1 MCAIFC
7 SKSLDSKF
15 LTPPSLVLL
24 TLVVALNTLSTLSSA
39 SILDGGWRKQQ
50 GPSRNVW
57 REEISTWRGDKLPGA
72 NQQRQEQE
80 YIRLGSARLNV
91 EGLNNGDL
99 ENSVYGELGAPVTP
113 GAASLRRRSL
123 QGEGGEENSFEFF
136 PDDSWE
142 IVDLPSSKP
151 PQPPPEVPS
160 ADAPDPPPADS
171 AEPPVGSPDDSFP
184 FPPYPAPPPGDSGD
198 SPSPA
203 PASLPSPPAA
213 PAPAVTGG
221 VGEVASVWCPRLPRL
236 PADFIENPLEEFKA
250 LDEGMAKLYARRPD
264 GQSITIWVSG
274 KDSPVTISSMPPT
287 SELLGLETT
296 MPQIEGVGEPSNP
309 HLDPFFTSSLPPFPV
324 VPLNS
329 VPPVV
334 AAPPPPPPHSFPPPP
349 PPENFTPA
357 SEFPPP
363 PPPPNVL
370 LASPPPNPPPFPPQS
385 PPPPDPPSPGGVNV
399 SQPSGPGSSF
409 PLCNPSPIRCVFRF
423 EGYEDR
429 VPTLDITSAL
439 AEEVISP
446 ALVVLRGNRT
456 CRVVAAN
463 SGEGRSICVHV
474 LDEVYHA
481 TRSQFYANAEVVRVR
496 QFNPLSLKRAFS
508 NSRQEPEEVDE
519 MADAQGAFVTRAFE
533 KLLRESTGRKF
544 QKLHQALKAYL
555 DRPKGEHLVL
565 VTSASRVDPRY
576 GLPQTDEPGA
586 AETVPQPQQPAQLA
600 GTIPLEPAGS
610 GDGSGRA
617 HPNTANAANVT
628 AAAAMAEAGHSL
640 EGVEA
645 ELILC
650 PLRLAI
656 ESKQSRLM
664 ETALDCLHKLIS
676 YGHLEGDCGLEG
688 GKNNKVHTEIF
699 QLVCSCADNTA
710 LDSVVL
716 QVIKVI
722 LTAIASSTF
731 QVHGDCLI
739 LALRTCYNIVLTS
752 KSQVNLSTAR
762 GTLTQMLNIVFKR
775 MEASELA
782 SAPQRPHAYPTPT
795 KPSGEGPSEDQP
807 AAAVDAAS
815 GGDGGGA
822 SAAAAAAAVE
832 GMEGKEGGGEGEEEG
847 EVGML
852 LLLVVVV
859 RVVKGREVLGQQR
872 GVERRELGRLLLRQT
887 EGGGGSA
894 GEGGGEEG
902 AGATPA
908 APKGIDLSLLAL
920 AQRDALLVFC
930 TPHQSRVT
938 NQLTNNHPPS
948 HILPTTTRGID
959 LSLLALAQRDALLVF
974 RTLCKMAMKDGT
986 EDLVLRTKALSLQL
1000 LQVGGLP
1007 AARVGLAQMAMKD
1020 GTEDLVLRTKALS
1033 LQLLQGLLESVSRE
1047 FTLNF
1052 AFLDSIKMYLCYALV
1067 RAAVSPSDRIHGLAC
1082 SIFATLIQRFRESL
1096 KAEIGLFFPLVV
1108 LRSLDSPDI
1117 SPTQRLGLLRV
1128 LERLTA
1134 EPQLLAD
1141 VFVNYDCDL
1150 DASNLFERMVTSL
1163 ERLAQMPVV
1172 GIAGGGAGAGGA
1184 GAGGEGGAALVAAVK
1199 LAALQCLVN
1208 VVHALDT
1215 WYGKDKP
1222 PVPVGV
1228 VGEEKE
1234 EEGDEW
1240 KADGLGAVEEEE
1252 EEDEDEEEREGRV
1265 AKWAAAESQADQFGR
1280 AKAQKAA
1287 FETAVEKFNM
1297 KPEKGLAF
1305 LRTRGLLAAD
1315 AAATAEFLRSTPGLD
1330 KTAIGDYLGHHDDYH
1345 LAVMHAY
1352 VDGIPFHSTSF
1363 DHAIRLFLKGF
1374 RLPGEAQKIDRI
1386 MEKFAEKYCKDN
1398 PGVFKT
1404 ADSAYVL
1411 AYAVIMLNTDAH
1423 NPVVTAKMTKADFVR
1438 INSSLEGEESAP
1450 KELLEAIYDSIVSE
1464 EIKLRDDGGPGGAG
1478 GGGAGG
1484 AGRKEKGQLVTV
1496 LNLASGHKRSTV
1508 DVRKESD
1515 DIIKRTQAIVRRGR
1529 VQRGVFHSAA
1539 HADLARPML
1548 EAVGWPL
1555 VATFAVTMEEG
1566 PSGESAAAVAA
1577 LAAGGAGGGGAK
1589 SLVVVCMD
1597 GLRCAIHLAF
1607 LLGMETLRYALLTS
1621 LVRFTFL
1628 HAPRELRVKNLEAIR
1643 TLLAIAEQ
1651 EPEALQDT
1659 WNAVLEC
1666 VSRLEHVATSP
1677 AMLAVLG
1684 APPAPVAVREAL
1696 LGGVEELAGKPLE
1709 QVRGAGLSIISSC
1722 LPSET
1727 LWCELSPPL
1736 RRRGGVL
1743 YRSLRCLHRGA
1754 PPVPAPHHSFTPS
1767 HPTPSHPSL
1776 TQVFV
1781 VSSRLPSDAVVE
1793 FFIALCGVSAEELR
1807 QSPPRVF
1814 SLQKIVEISY
1824 YNMTRIRMV
1833 RECGVG
1839 GSPHG
1844 TPPPRVFSLQKIVEI
1859 SCYNMTRIR
1868 MVWARIWSVLAVHFI
1883 TAGQN
1888 PDEHVAMYA
1897 VDSIRQLALKY
1908 LERAELARFTF
1919 QNDILKPFVVLMR
1932 TSRSEKT
1939 RELIVQCVVQ
1949 MIKVKVGGIKS
1960 GWRSVFMVLTTAAT
1974 DSHEPIVE
1982 SAFETV
1988 EQVVLEHFEQVIGDC
2003 FMDCVNCLM
2012 AFANNVLVPRISLK
2026 AIALLRICE
2035 DRLAEGRVPGGA
2047 LRPVN
2052 EGEKMSDNEVA
2063 EYYWFPMLAGLSELT
2078 SDPRPEVR
2086 SCGVEVLFDLLRE
2099 RGHKFSTRFWE
2110 SVFER
2115 VLFPIFD
2122 YVRHAG
2128 TDGERPPPTDLWL
2141 RDTSIHCLHLLC
2153 DLFCDF
2159 YQDVAFILPSL
2170 LGLLLDCATRP
2181 DQSLAA
2187 IAVGA
2192 QLRLIDRGAPL
2203 FSSRDWAVLLDSL
2216 RVATLTTRP
2225 TELLAIT
2232 EASLAASAAA
2242 AANAA
2247 AAAGDTAAATAATA
2261 AATAELSLDNAVL
2274 ESGAADLAD
2283 HASGSAI
2290 RTKIPTGDVATSL
2303 MGPNLSERIVAAP
2316 GGVTVAEQVTEV
2328 DVTVTN
2334 GGAEGEE
2341 GYGVVDRSGA
2351 DEEAAGVGE
2360 GKGEEDGK
2368 VEGSGEGLANGEGT
2382 AIKPSA
2388 SGEGDN
2394 FGKRLMD
2401 TLLLRNLSMALG
2413 GAPTPAAGGSGSIW
2427 SRASNASDAAL
2438 ASAVESEEQGDGAKE
2453 EEEEEEE
2460 DEEASA
2466 FPVADPVR
2474 VKCYTQLLL
2483 LGALNQLQEKHW
2495 QRLRA
2500 AHRRQLL
2507 DCIATS
2513 IDFAARFNSDTHLR
2527 MRIQMLPPERPP
2539 PSLLR
2544 QEVTATQLYLIV
2556 LLRCLND
2563 PAAALLPP
2571 ALSSQMLLQSG
2582 AAHGDGAGEGEEHVH
2597 GKTTPEAAA
2606 TEGGRAAAG
2615 AGVGANGGAAAKGV
2629 AAGGGGEGEGGEEEE
2644 EERRRLGEEAEEQ
2657 LLRVC
2662 GRVLEMSSRLQP
2674 NTGQAVEAEVHRLL
2688 ALRAPV
2694 VARVLSALSQMDVA
2708 RFERFV
2714 PHLYPHCTRLI
2725 CSDQVEV
2732 RKALGDLFKAR
2743 LTPLIPGSDAPSPPM
2758 TASA

>member
-1 MCAIFC
+1 MIRCYTNARALFSATRVAFVTSRSHAIP
-7 SKSLDSKF
+7 SSGRSLRSDQQ
-15 LTPPSLVLL
+15 PSLQPK
-24 TLVVALNTLSTLSSA
+24 TKVATTECDMRLSSA

-50 GPSRNVW
+50 SAVRDVW
-57 REEISTWRGDKLPGA
+57 REEISTWRGEKSLRA
-72 NQQRQEQE
+72 NQELEVRQEH
-80 YIRLGSARLNV
+80 IRLGSARLKV
-91 EGLNNGDL
+91 ESLAH
-99 ENSVYGELGAPVTP
+99 GEIESPITP
-113 GAASLRRRSL
+113 GAASSRRRSL
-123 QGEGGEENSFEFF
+123 GGEENSFEFF

-142 IVDLPSSKP
+142 IVDLPSSEP
-151 PQPPPEVPS
+151 PQPLPEDPS
-160 ADAPDPPPADS
+160 ADPPDPPPADS
-171 AEPPVGSPDDSFP
+171 APPPPGSPPDDSFP
-184 FPPYPAPPPGDSGD
+184 FPPYPAPSPGDGDD
-198 SPSPA
+198 SPSPAPA

-236 PADFIENPLEEFKA
+236 PADYVENPLEEFKA

-296 MPQIEGVGEPSNP
+296 MPQVEGAGEPSNP
-309 HLDPFFTSSLPPFPV
+309 HLDPFFTSSLPPYPV

-334 AAPPPPPPHSFPPPP
+334 AASPPPPPHSFPPPP
-349 PPENFTPA
+349 PPETFTPA
-357 SEFPPP
+357 SKFPPP

-370 LASPPPNPPPFPPQS
+370 LASPPPNPPLFSPQA
-385 PPPPDPPSPGGVNV
+385 PPPPNPPTPGAGNV

-423 EGYEDR
+423 VGYEDR
-429 VPTLDITSAL
+429 VPTLDISGAL

-463 SGEGRSICVHV
+463 SGNGRSICVHV
-474 LDEVYHA
+474 PDEVYHA
-481 TRSQFYANAEVVRVR
+481 TRSQFYANGEVVRVR
-496 QFNPLSLKRAFS
+496 QFNPLSLKQAFS
-508 NSRQEPEEVDE
+508 NSFVRLDINSAQVQDEGGVINIFSSVVKDSEGDTMPYKESCIIFRLKASRQEPEEVDE

-586 AETVPQPQQPAQLA
+586 AEIVPQPQQPPQLA

-610 GDGSGRA
+610 GEGSGRA
-617 HPNTANAANVT
+617 RPNTANAANVT

-795 KPSGEGPSEDQP
+795 KPSGEGPFEDQP
-807 AAAVDAAS
+807 AAAAA
-815 GGDGGGA
+815 
-822 SAAAAAAAVE
+822 
-832 GMEGKEGGGEGEEEG
+832 GECWVGR
-847 EVGML
+847 GML
-852 LLLVVVV
+852 GWQVNAGL
-859 RVVKGREVLGQQR
+859 
-872 GVERRELGRLLLRQT
+872 
-887 EGGGGSA
+887 A

-908 APKGIDLSLLAL
+908 APKPIL
-920 AQRDALLVFC
+920 
-930 TPHQSRVT
+930 PY
-938 NQLTNNHPPS
+938 HPP
-948 HILPTTTRGID
+948 HPPHHRGID

-974 RTLCKMAMKDGT
+974 RTLCK
-986 EDLVLRTKALSLQL
+986 
-1000 LQVGGLP
+1000 
-1007 AARVGLAQMAMKD
+1007 MAMKD

-1082 SIFATLIQRFRESL
+1082 AIFATLIQRFRESL

-1134 EPQLLAD
+1134 DAQLLAD

-1163 ERLAQMPVV
+1163 ERLAQMPVQGV
-1172 GIAGGGAGAGGA
+1172 VGGGPGAGGA
-1184 GAGGEGGAALVAAVK
+1184 GTGGEGGAALVAAVK

-1222 PVPVGV
+1222 PAPAVPAAG
-1228 VGEEKE
+1228 EKE
-1234 EEGDEW
+1234 EEGDDW
-1240 KADGLGAVEEEE
+1240 KAEGLGAVEEEDE
-1252 EEDEDEEEREGRV
+1252 EEEEREGRV
-1265 AKWAAAESQADQFGR
+1265 AKWAAEESQADQFGR

-1287 FETAVEKFNM
+1287 LETAVEKVGGALHIVWFNM

-1345 LAVMHAY
+1345 LEVMHAY
-1352 VDGIPFHSTSF
+1352 VDGIPFHNTSF

-1411 AYAVIMLNTDAH
+1411 AYAIIMLNTDAH

-1478 GGGAGG
+1478 VGGGAGG
-1484 AGRKEKGQLVTV
+1484 AGGKEKGQLVTV
-1496 LNLASGHKRSTV
+1496 LNLASGHKRSAG
-1508 DVRKESD
+1508 DMRKESD

-1566 PSGESAAAVAA
+1566 PSGDSAAA
-1577 LAAGGAGGGGAK
+1577 LAGSAGGAGGAGGVGPK

-1677 AMLAVLG
+1677 AMLAMLG
-1684 APPAPVAVREAL
+1684 AQPAPVAVREAL
-1696 LGGVEELAGKPLE
+1696 LAGVEELSGKPLE
-1709 QVRGAGLSIISSC
+1709 
-1722 LPSET
+1722 
-1727 LWCELSPPL
+1727 
-1736 RRRGGVL
+1736 
-1743 YRSLRCLHRGA
+1743 
-1754 PPVPAPHHSFTPS
+1754 
-1767 HPTPSHPSL
+1767 
-1776 TQVFV
+1776 QVFV

-1833 RECGVG
+1833 
-1839 GSPHG
+1839 
-1844 TPPPRVFSLQKIVEI
+1844 
-1859 SCYNMTRIR
+1859 
-1868 MVWARIWSVLAVHFI
+1868 WARIWSVLAIHFI

-1949 MIKVKVGGIKS
+1949 MIKVKVAGIKS

-2159 YQDVAFILPSL
+2159 YKDVAFILPSL

-2216 RVATLTTRP
+2216 RCVALDACGWFAG
-2225 TELLAIT
+2225 LDMAVGAQ
-2232 EASLAASAAA
+2232 EALWGCDCGQSLAAIAVGAQLRLIDWGARLFSSR
-2242 AANAA
+2242 
-2247 AAAGDTAAATAATA
+2247 DW
-2261 AATAELSLDNAVL
+2261 AVL
-2274 ESGAADLAD
+2274 LDSL
-2283 HASGSAI
+2283 SPVP
-2290 RTKIPTGDVATSL
+2290 PTPLPSPV
-2303 MGPNLSERIVAAP
+2303 
-2316 GGVTVAEQVTEV
+2316 
-2328 DVTVTN
+2328 
-2334 GGAEGEE
+2334 
-2341 GYGVVDRSGA
+2341 
-2351 DEEAAGVGE
+2351 
-2360 GKGEEDGK
+2360 
-2368 VEGSGEGLANGEGT
+2368 
-2382 AIKPSA
+2382 SA

-2438 ASAVESEEQGDGAKE
+2438 ASAVESEEQGEGPKE

-2460 DEEASA
+2460 EEEASA

-2527 MRIQMLPPERPP
+2527 MRIQMLPPERCAPP
-2539 PSLLR
+2539 HASL
-2544 QEVTATQLYLIV
+2544 QDFPLICS
-2556 LLRCLND
+2556 LCC
-2563 PAAALLPP
+2563 AACTFALLCCFV
-2571 ALSSQMLLQSG
+2571 
-2582 AAHGDGAGEGEEHVH
+2582 D
-2597 GKTTPEAAA
+2597 
-2606 TEGGRAAAG
+2606 
-2615 AGVGANGGAAAKGV
+2615 
-2629 AAGGGGEGEGGEEEE
+2629 
-2644 EERRRLGEEAEEQ
+2644 
-2657 LLRVC
+2657 
-2662 GRVLEMSSRLQP
+2662 
-2674 NTGQAVEAEVHRLL
+2674 AVEAEVHRLL

>member
-1 MCAIFC
+1 
-7 SKSLDSKF
+7 
-15 LTPPSLVLL
+15 
-24 TLVVALNTLSTLSSA
+24 
-39 SILDGGWRKQQ
+39 
-50 GPSRNVW
+50 
-57 REEISTWRGDKLPGA
+57 
-72 NQQRQEQE
+72 
-80 YIRLGSARLNV
+80 
-91 EGLNNGDL
+91 
-99 ENSVYGELGAPVTP
+99 
-113 GAASLRRRSL
+113 
-123 QGEGGEENSFEFF
+123 
-136 PDDSWE
+136 
-142 IVDLPSSKP
+142 
-151 PQPPPEVPS
+151 
-160 ADAPDPPPADS
+160 
-171 AEPPVGSPDDSFP
+171 
-184 FPPYPAPPPGDSGD
+184 
-198 SPSPA
+198 
-203 PASLPSPPAA
+203 
-213 PAPAVTGG
+213 
-221 VGEVASVWCPRLPRL
+221 
-236 PADFIENPLEEFKA
+236 
-250 LDEGMAKLYARRPD
+250 
-264 GQSITIWVSG
+264 
-274 KDSPVTISSMPPT
+274 
-287 SELLGLETT
+287 
-296 MPQIEGVGEPSNP
+296 
-309 HLDPFFTSSLPPFPV
+309 
-324 VPLNS
+324 
-329 VPPVV
+329 
-334 AAPPPPPPHSFPPPP
+334 
-349 PPENFTPA
+349 
-357 SEFPPP
+357 
-363 PPPPNVL
+363 
-370 LASPPPNPPPFPPQS
+370 
-385 PPPPDPPSPGGVNV
+385 
-399 SQPSGPGSSF
+399 
-409 PLCNPSPIRCVFRF
+409 
-423 EGYEDR
+423 
-429 VPTLDITSAL
+429 
-439 AEEVISP
+439 
-446 ALVVLRGNRT
+446 
-456 CRVVAAN
+456 
-463 SGEGRSICVHV
+463 
-474 LDEVYHA
+474 
-481 TRSQFYANAEVVRVR
+481 
-496 QFNPLSLKRAFS
+496 
-508 NSRQEPEEVDE
+508 
-519 MADAQGAFVTRAFE
+519 
-533 KLLRESTGRKF
+533 
-544 QKLHQALKAYL
+544 
-555 DRPKGEHLVL
+555 
-565 VTSASRVDPRY
+565 VDPRY

-586 AETVPQPQQPAQLA
+586 AEIVPQPQQLA

-610 GDGSGRA
+610 GEGSGRA

-731 QVHGDCLI
+731 QVHGECLI

-795 KPSGEGPSEDQP
+795 KPSEEGPSADQP
-807 AAAVDAAS
+807 AAAAAAFGDPTS
-815 GGDGGGA
+815 SRAFFSPLPLPAPPSLPHVQSAPQRPHAYPTPTKPSEEGTSTDQPAAAGDGGGG
-822 SAAAAAAAVE
+822 AAAAVE
-832 GMEGKEGGGEGEEEG
+832 GTEGKEGGGDGEEEG
-847 EVGML
+847 EVEGNGERDERAGVQEEL
-852 LLLVVVV
+852 
-859 RVVKGREVLGQQR
+859 KVLEGPQPSIEALDAVLSKALRPQ
-872 GVERRELGRLLLRQT
+872 GVGAGGDAA
-887 EGGGGSA
+887 GGGG
-894 GEGGGEEG
+894 GEGGEGEGGAGTAEGSGEEG

-908 APKGIDLSLLAL
+908 APKGM
-920 AQRDALLVFC
+920 
-930 TPHQSRVT
+930 
-938 NQLTNNHPPS
+938 
-948 HILPTTTRGID
+948 D

-1000 LQVGGLP
+1000 LQGLLDS
-1007 AARVGLAQMAMKD
+1007 GLLDSVSREFTLNFAFLDSIKMYLCYA
-1020 GTEDLVLRTKALS
+1020 LVLMNPCAFPPPLPPPS
-1033 LQLLQGLLESVSRE
+1033 LQGLLDSVSRE

-1067 RAAVSPSDRIHGLAC
+1067 RAAVSPSDHHGLAC

-1222 PVPVGV
+1222 PVPVGAA
-1228 VGEEKE
+1228 GGEKE

-1240 KADGLGAVEEEE
+1240 KADGLGAVEEE

-1363 DHAIRLFLKGF
+1363 DHAIRTFLKGF

-1484 AGRKEKGQLVTV
+1484 AGGKEKGQLVTV

-1577 LAAGGAGGGGAK
+1577 LAAGGAGGGGPK

-1709 QVRGAGLSIISSC
+1709 QV
-1722 LPSET
+1722 
-1727 LWCELSPPL
+1727 
-1736 RRRGGVL
+1736 
-1743 YRSLRCLHRGA
+1743 
-1754 PPVPAPHHSFTPS
+1754 
-1767 HPTPSHPSL
+1767 
-1776 TQVFV
+1776 FV

-1824 YNMTRIRMV
+1824 
-1833 RECGVG
+1833 
-1839 GSPHG
+1839 
-1844 TPPPRVFSLQKIVEI
+1844 
-1859 SCYNMTRIR
+1859 YNMTRIR

-2159 YQDVAFILPSL
+2159 YKDVAFILPSL

-2242 AANAA
+2242 TATAA
-2247 AAAGDTAAATAATA
+2247 AAAGDTAAANAATA

-2303 MGPNLSERIVAAP
+2303 MGPNLSERVVAVP
-2316 GGVTVAEQVTEV
+2316 GGVTVTEQVTEV
-2328 DVTVTN
+2328 DVTVTE
-2334 GGAEGEE
+2334 GGEGN
-2341 GYGVVDRSGA
+2341 GVVDRSGA
-2351 DEEAAGVGE
+2351 EEEEASGGE
-2360 GKGEEDGK
+2360 GKGEEEGK
-2368 VEGSGEGLANGEGT
+2368 VEGEGLANGEGT

-2401 TLLLRNLSMALG
+2401 TLLMRNLSMALG
-2413 GAPTPAAGGSGSIW
+2413 GAPTPAAGGGGSMSIW

-2495 QRLRA
+2495 HRLRA

-2597 GKTTPEAAA
+2597 GKPTPGAAA
-2606 TEGGRAAAG
+2606 AEGGRAAAG
-2615 AGVGANGGAAAKGV
+2615 AGVGANGGAAAKGG
-2629 AAGGGGEGEGGEEEE
+2629 AAGGGEEGEGGEEEE

-2743 LTPLIPGSDAPSPPM
+2743 LTLPSHPPACLPLTPPCLFPSVSPTDQVEVRKALGDLFKARLTPLIPGSDAPSPPM

>member
-1 MCAIFC
+1 MFFRKTHSSSLAAMRTLFRL
-7 SKSLDSKF
+7 KSFDGKSHF
-15 LTPPSLVLL
+15 PPLLVLS
-24 TLVVALNTLSTLSSA
+24 TLIFTLYAFTKLSSA
-39 SILDGGWRKQQ
+39 SILDGGWRKHQ
-50 GPSRNVW
+50 SAVRDVW
-57 REEISTWRGDKLPGA
+57 REEISTWRGEKSPRA
-72 NQQRQEQE
+72 NQEREVQQEFV
-80 YIRLGSARLNV
+80 RLGSARLKV
-91 EGLNNGDL
+91 EGLHNGDL
-99 ENSVYGELGAPVTP
+99 ESSVHGEIESLITP
-113 GAASLRRRSL
+113 SAASSRRRSL
-123 QGEGGEENSFEFF
+123 GGEENSFEFF

-142 IVDLPSSKP
+142 IVDLPSSEP
-151 PQPPPEVPS
+151 PQPLPKDPN
-160 ADAPDPPPADS
+160 ADPPDPPPADS
-171 AEPPVGSPDDSFP
+171 PPPPGGSPDDSFP
-184 FPPYPAPPPGDSGD
+184 FPPYPAPSPGDTGD
-198 SPSPA
+198 SPSPAPA

-221 VGEVASVWCPRLPRL
+221 IGEVASVWCPRLPRL
-236 PADFIENPLEEFKA
+236 PADYIDNPLEEFKA
-250 LDEGMAKLYARRPD
+250 LDEGMAKLYAPRPD

-274 KDSPVTISSMPPT
+274 QDSPVTISSMPPT
-287 SELLGLETT
+287 SELLRLETT
-296 MPQIEGVGEPSNP
+296 MPQVEARGEPSNP
-309 HLDPFFTSSLPPFPV
+309 HLDPFFTSSLPPYPV
-324 VPLNS
+324 VPFNS
-329 VPPVV
+329 SPPLV

-349 PPENFTPA
+349 PPETSTPA

-370 LASPPPNPPPFPPQS
+370 LASPPPNPPPFPLLS
-385 PPPPDPPSPGGVNV
+385 PPPPDPPTPGGGNV

-423 EGYEDR
+423 VGYEDR
-429 VPTLDITSAL
+429 VPTLDISSAL

-446 ALVVLRGNRT
+446 ALVVLRGNQTR
-456 CRVVAAN
+456 RVVAAN

-474 LDEVYHA
+474 PDEVCHA
-481 TRSQFYANAEVVRVR
+481 TRSQFYANGEVVRVR
-496 QFNPLSLKRAFS
+496 QFNPMSLKQAFS
-508 NSRQEPEEVDE
+508 NSFVRLDINSAQVEDEQGVVNIFSSKVKDSENVRDRSHDGGEKLRGDMAWRGVLDRIWRRQEPEEVDE

-586 AETVPQPQQPAQLA
+586 EIVPQPNTGEQLA

-610 GDGSGRA
+610 GEGSGRA

-676 YGHLEGDCGLEG
+676 YGHLDGDCGLEG

-782 SAPQRPHAYPTPT
+782 
-795 KPSGEGPSEDQP
+795 
-807 AAAVDAAS
+807 
-815 GGDGGGA
+815 GGGA
-822 SAAAAAAAVE
+822 GDDAA
-832 GMEGKEGGGEGEEEG
+832 GGGGGGEGGEG
-847 EVGML
+847 E
-852 LLLVVVV
+852 
-859 RVVKGREVLGQQR
+859 
-872 GVERRELGRLLLRQT
+872 
-887 EGGGGSA
+887 GGAGTA
-894 GEGGGEEG
+894 GEGGGEEA

-920 AQRDALLVFC
+920 AQRDALLVF
-930 TPHQSRVT
+930 
-938 NQLTNNHPPS
+938 
-948 HILPTTTRGID
+948 
-959 LSLLALAQRDALLVF
+959 
-974 RTLCKMAMKDGT
+974 RTLCK
-986 EDLVLRTKALSLQL
+986 
-1000 LQVGGLP
+1000 
-1007 AARVGLAQMAMKD
+1007 MAMKD

-1082 SIFATLIQRFRESL
+1082 AIFATLIQRFRESL

-1134 EPQLLAD
+1134 DAQLLAD

-1172 GIAGGGAGAGGA
+1172 GVAGGGAGAGGA

-1222 PVPVGV
+1222 PAPAVPAAG
-1228 VGEEKE
+1228 EKE

-1240 KADGLGAVEEEE
+1240 KAEGLGAVEEED
-1252 EEDEDEEEREGRV
+1252 DEEEEREGRV
-1265 AKWAAAESQADQFGR
+1265 AKWAAEESQADQFGR

-1287 FETAVEKFNM
+1287 LETAVEKFNM

-1305 LRTRGLLAAD
+1305 LRARGLLAAD

-1345 LAVMHAY
+1345 LEVMHAY
-1352 VDGIPFHSTSF
+1352 VDGIPFHGTSF

-1464 EIKLRDDGGPGGAG
+1464 EIKLRDDGGPGSAGG

-1484 AGRKEKGQLVTV
+1484 KEKGQLVTV
-1496 LNLASGHKRSTV
+1496 LNLASGHKRSAG
-1508 DVRKESD
+1508 DMRKESD

-1566 PSGESAAAVAA
+1566 PSGDSAAALAA
-1577 LAAGGAGGGGAK
+1577 LAAGATGGAGGAGVAAGPK

-1709 QVRGAGLSIISSC
+1709 QV
-1722 LPSET
+1722 
-1727 LWCELSPPL
+1727 
-1736 RRRGGVL
+1736 
-1743 YRSLRCLHRGA
+1743 
-1754 PPVPAPHHSFTPS
+1754 
-1767 HPTPSHPSL
+1767 
-1776 TQVFV
+1776 FV

-1833 RECGVG
+1833 
-1839 GSPHG
+1839 
-1844 TPPPRVFSLQKIVEI
+1844 
-1859 SCYNMTRIR
+1859 
-1868 MVWARIWSVLAVHFI
+1868 WARIWSVLAIHFI

-1949 MIKVKVGGIKS
+1949 MIKVKVAGIKS

-2159 YQDVAFILPSL
+2159 YKDVAFILPSL

-2232 EASLAASAAA
+2232 EASLAASATA

-2283 HASGSAI
+2283 HASGSVI

-2303 MGPNLSERIVAAP
+2303 MGPNLSERFVAAP

-2328 DVTVTN
+2328 EVTVTN
-2334 GGAEGEE
+2334 GGAEGGGE
-2341 GYGVVDRSGA
+2341 GGEGNGVVDRSGA
-2351 DEEAAGVGE
+2351 DEEEGAGGE
-2360 GKGEEDGK
+2360 GKGEEEGK
-2368 VEGSGEGLANGEGT
+2368 VEGSGEGLANGEGS

-2413 GAPTPAAGGSGSIW
+2413 GAPTPAAAGSGSIW

-2438 ASAVESEEQGDGAKE
+2438 ASAVESEVSLDLM
-2453 EEEEEEE
+2453 
-2460 DEEASA
+2460 
-2466 FPVADPVR
+2466 F
-2474 VKCYTQLLL
+2474 
-2483 LGALNQLQEKHW
+2483 QE
-2495 QRLRA
+2495 
-2500 AHRRQLL
+2500 
-2507 DCIATS
+2507 
-2513 IDFAARFNSDTHLR
+2513 
-2527 MRIQMLPPERPP
+2527 
-2539 PSLLR
+2539 
-2544 QEVTATQLYLIV
+2544 
-2556 LLRCLND
+2556 
-2563 PAAALLPP
+2563 
-2571 ALSSQMLLQSG
+2571 
-2582 AAHGDGAGEGEEHVH
+2582 
-2597 GKTTPEAAA
+2597 
-2606 TEGGRAAAG
+2606 
-2615 AGVGANGGAAAKGV
+2615 
-2629 AAGGGGEGEGGEEEE
+2629 
-2644 EERRRLGEEAEEQ
+2644 
-2657 LLRVC
+2657 
-2662 GRVLEMSSRLQP
+2662 
-2674 NTGQAVEAEVHRLL
+2674 
-2688 ALRAPV
+2688 
-2694 VARVLSALSQMDVA
+2694 
-2708 RFERFV
+2708 
-2714 PHLYPHCTRLI
+2714 
-2725 CSDQVEV
+2725 
-2732 RKALGDLFKAR
+2732 
-2743 LTPLIPGSDAPSPPM
+2743 
-2758 TASA
+2758 

>member
-1 MCAIFC
+1 
-7 SKSLDSKF
+7 
-15 LTPPSLVLL
+15 
-24 TLVVALNTLSTLSSA
+24 
-39 SILDGGWRKQQ
+39 
-50 GPSRNVW
+50 
-57 REEISTWRGDKLPGA
+57 
-72 NQQRQEQE
+72 
-80 YIRLGSARLNV
+80 
-91 EGLNNGDL
+91 
-99 ENSVYGELGAPVTP
+99 
-113 GAASLRRRSL
+113 
-123 QGEGGEENSFEFF
+123 
-136 PDDSWE
+136 
-142 IVDLPSSKP
+142 
-151 PQPPPEVPS
+151 
-160 ADAPDPPPADS
+160 
-171 AEPPVGSPDDSFP
+171 
-184 FPPYPAPPPGDSGD
+184 
-198 SPSPA
+198 
-203 PASLPSPPAA
+203 
-213 PAPAVTGG
+213 
-221 VGEVASVWCPRLPRL
+221 
-236 PADFIENPLEEFKA
+236 
-250 LDEGMAKLYARRPD
+250 
-264 GQSITIWVSG
+264 
-274 KDSPVTISSMPPT
+274 
-287 SELLGLETT
+287 
-296 MPQIEGVGEPSNP
+296 
-309 HLDPFFTSSLPPFPV
+309 
-324 VPLNS
+324 
-329 VPPVV
+329 
-334 AAPPPPPPHSFPPPP
+334 
-349 PPENFTPA
+349 
-357 SEFPPP
+357 
-363 PPPPNVL
+363 
-370 LASPPPNPPPFPPQS
+370 
-385 PPPPDPPSPGGVNV
+385 
-399 SQPSGPGSSF
+399 
-409 PLCNPSPIRCVFRF
+409 
-423 EGYEDR
+423 
-429 VPTLDITSAL
+429 
-439 AEEVISP
+439 
-446 ALVVLRGNRT
+446 
-456 CRVVAAN
+456 
-463 SGEGRSICVHV
+463 
-474 LDEVYHA
+474 
-481 TRSQFYANAEVVRVR
+481 
-496 QFNPLSLKRAFS
+496 
-508 NSRQEPEEVDE
+508 
-519 MADAQGAFVTRAFE
+519 
-533 KLLRESTGRKF
+533 
-544 QKLHQALKAYL
+544 
-555 DRPKGEHLVL
+555 
-565 VTSASRVDPRY
+565 
-576 GLPQTDEPGA
+576 
-586 AETVPQPQQPAQLA
+586 
-600 GTIPLEPAGS
+600 
-610 GDGSGRA
+610 
-617 HPNTANAANVT
+617 
-628 AAAAMAEAGHSL
+628 
-640 EGVEA
+640 
-645 ELILC
+645 
-650 PLRLAI
+650 
-656 ESKQSRLM
+656 
-664 ETALDCLHKLIS
+664 
-676 YGHLEGDCGLEG
+676 
-688 GKNNKVHTEIF
+688 
-699 QLVCSCADNTA
+699 
-710 LDSVVL
+710 
-716 QVIKVI
+716 
-722 LTAIASSTF
+722 
-731 QVHGDCLI
+731 
-739 LALRTCYNIVLTS
+739 
-752 KSQVNLSTAR
+752 
-762 GTLTQMLNIVFKR
+762 
-775 MEASELA
+775 
-782 SAPQRPHAYPTPT
+782 
-795 KPSGEGPSEDQP
+795 
-807 AAAVDAAS
+807 
-815 GGDGGGA
+815 
-822 SAAAAAAAVE
+822 
-832 GMEGKEGGGEGEEEG
+832 
-847 EVGML
+847 
-852 LLLVVVV
+852 
-859 RVVKGREVLGQQR
+859 
-872 GVERRELGRLLLRQT
+872 
-887 EGGGGSA
+887 
-894 GEGGGEEG
+894 
-902 AGATPA
+902 
-908 APKGIDLSLLAL
+908 
-920 AQRDALLVFC
+920 
-930 TPHQSRVT
+930 
-938 NQLTNNHPPS
+938 
-948 HILPTTTRGID
+948 
-959 LSLLALAQRDALLVF
+959 
-974 RTLCKMAMKDGT
+974 
-986 EDLVLRTKALSLQL
+986 
-1000 LQVGGLP
+1000 
-1007 AARVGLAQMAMKD
+1007 
-1020 GTEDLVLRTKALS
+1020 
-1033 LQLLQGLLESVSRE
+1033 
-1047 FTLNF
+1047 
-1052 AFLDSIKMYLCYALV
+1052 
-1067 RAAVSPSDRIHGLAC
+1067 
-1082 SIFATLIQRFRESL
+1082 
-1096 KAEIGLFFPLVV
+1096 
-1108 LRSLDSPDI
+1108 
-1117 SPTQRLGLLRV
+1117 
-1128 LERLTA
+1128 
-1134 EPQLLAD
+1134 
-1141 VFVNYDCDL
+1141 
-1150 DASNLFERMVTSL
+1150 
-1163 ERLAQMPVV
+1163 
-1172 GIAGGGAGAGGA
+1172 
-1184 GAGGEGGAALVAAVK
+1184 
-1199 LAALQCLVN
+1199 
-1208 VVHALDT
+1208 
-1215 WYGKDKP
+1215 
-1222 PVPVGV
+1222 
-1228 VGEEKE
+1228 
-1234 EEGDEW
+1234 
-1240 KADGLGAVEEEE
+1240 
-1252 EEDEDEEEREGRV
+1252 
-1265 AKWAAAESQADQFGR
+1265 
-1280 AKAQKAA
+1280 
-1287 FETAVEKFNM
+1287 M

-1363 DHAIRLFLKGF
+1363 DHAIRTFLKGF

-1484 AGRKEKGQLVTV
+1484 AGGKEKGQLVTV

-1577 LAAGGAGGGGAK
+1577 LAAGGAGGGGPK

-1684 APPAPVAVREAL
+1684 APPVPPAVREAL

-1709 QVRGAGLSIISSC
+1709 
-1722 LPSET
+1722 
-1727 LWCELSPPL
+1727 
-1736 RRRGGVL
+1736 
-1743 YRSLRCLHRGA
+1743 
-1754 PPVPAPHHSFTPS
+1754 
-1767 HPTPSHPSL
+1767 
-1776 TQVFV
+1776 QVFV

-1824 YNMTRIRMV
+1824 
-1833 RECGVG
+1833 
-1839 GSPHG
+1839 
-1844 TPPPRVFSLQKIVEI
+1844 
-1859 SCYNMTRIR
+1859 YNMTRIR

-1974 DSHEPIVE
+1974 DTHEPIVD

-2159 YQDVAFILPSL
+2159 YKDVAFILPSL

-2242 AANAA
+2242 AATAA

-2303 MGPNLSERIVAAP
+2303 MGPNLSERIVAVP
-2316 GGVTVAEQVTEV
+2316 GGVTVTEVVTAV
-2328 DVTVTN
+2328 DVTATN
-2334 GGAEGEE
+2334 GGAEGGGE
-2341 GYGVVDRSGA
+2341 GGEDNAVVDRSGA
-2351 DEEAAGVGE
+2351 DEEASGGE
-2360 GKGEEDGK
+2360 GKGEDDGK
-2368 VEGSGEGLANGEGT
+2368 VEGEGLVNGEGT

-2388 SGEGDN
+2388 SAEGDN

-2438 ASAVESEEQGDGAKE
+2438 ASAVESEEQGEGAKE

-2597 GKTTPEAAA
+2597 GKPTPLAAA
-2606 TEGGRAAAG
+2606 AAAGVERAAAG
-2615 AGVGANGGAAAKGV
+2615 VERAAAAAGVGGNGGAVAKGG

-2725 CSDQVEV
+2725 CSDQVPP
-2732 RKALGDLFKAR
+2732 
-2743 LTPLIPGSDAPSPPM
+2743 PL
-2758 TASA
+2758 

>member
-1 MCAIFC
+1 MVC
-7 SKSLDSKF
+7 
-15 LTPPSLVLL
+15 
-24 TLVVALNTLSTLSSA
+24 
-39 SILDGGWRKQQ
+39 
-50 GPSRNVW
+50 
-57 REEISTWRGDKLPGA
+57 
-72 NQQRQEQE
+72 
-80 YIRLGSARLNV
+80 
-91 EGLNNGDL
+91 
-99 ENSVYGELGAPVTP
+99 
-113 GAASLRRRSL
+113 
-123 QGEGGEENSFEFF
+123 
-136 PDDSWE
+136 
-142 IVDLPSSKP
+142 
-151 PQPPPEVPS
+151 
-160 ADAPDPPPADS
+160 
-171 AEPPVGSPDDSFP
+171 
-184 FPPYPAPPPGDSGD
+184 
-198 SPSPA
+198 
-203 PASLPSPPAA
+203 
-213 PAPAVTGG
+213 
-221 VGEVASVWCPRLPRL
+221 
-236 PADFIENPLEEFKA
+236 
-250 LDEGMAKLYARRPD
+250 M
-264 GQSITIWVSG
+264 
-274 KDSPVTISSMPPT
+274 
-287 SELLGLETT
+287 
-296 MPQIEGVGEPSNP
+296 
-309 HLDPFFTSSLPPFPV
+309 
-324 VPLNS
+324 
-329 VPPVV
+329 
-334 AAPPPPPPHSFPPPP
+334 
-349 PPENFTPA
+349 
-357 SEFPPP
+357 
-363 PPPPNVL
+363 
-370 LASPPPNPPPFPPQS
+370 
-385 PPPPDPPSPGGVNV
+385 
-399 SQPSGPGSSF
+399 
-409 PLCNPSPIRCVFRF
+409 
-423 EGYEDR
+423 
-429 VPTLDITSAL
+429 
-439 AEEVISP
+439 
-446 ALVVLRGNRT
+446 
-456 CRVVAAN
+456 
-463 SGEGRSICVHV
+463 CVH
-474 LDEVYHA
+474 L
-481 TRSQFYANAEVVRVR
+481 
-496 QFNPLSLKRAFS
+496 PLQTAIG
-508 NSRQEPEEVDE
+508 D
-519 MADAQGAFVTRAFE
+519 
-533 KLLRESTGRKF
+533 
-544 QKLHQALKAYL
+544 YL
-555 DRPKGEHLVL
+555 GNHD
-565 VTSASRVDPRY
+565 DY
-576 GLPQTDEPGA
+576 
-586 AETVPQPQQPAQLA
+586 
-600 GTIPLEPAGS
+600 
-610 GDGSGRA
+610 
-617 HPNTANAANVT
+617 
-628 AAAAMAEAGHSL
+628 
-640 EGVEA
+640 
-645 ELILC
+645 
-650 PLRLAI
+650 
-656 ESKQSRLM
+656 
-664 ETALDCLHKLIS
+664 
-676 YGHLEGDCGLEG
+676 HLE
-688 GKNNKVHTEIF
+688 
-699 QLVCSCADNTA
+699 
-710 LDSVVL
+710 
-716 QVIKVI
+716 
-722 LTAIASSTF
+722 
-731 QVHGDCLI
+731 
-739 LALRTCYNIVLTS
+739 
-752 KSQVNLSTAR
+752 
-762 GTLTQMLNIVFKR
+762 
-775 MEASELA
+775 
-782 SAPQRPHAYPTPT
+782 
-795 KPSGEGPSEDQP
+795 
-807 AAAVDAAS
+807 
-815 GGDGGGA
+815 
-822 SAAAAAAAVE
+822 
-832 GMEGKEGGGEGEEEG
+832 
-847 EVGML
+847 
-852 LLLVVVV
+852 
-859 RVVKGREVLGQQR
+859 
-872 GVERRELGRLLLRQT
+872 
-887 EGGGGSA
+887 
-894 GEGGGEEG
+894 
-902 AGATPA
+902 
-908 APKGIDLSLLAL
+908 
-920 AQRDALLVFC
+920 
-930 TPHQSRVT
+930 
-938 NQLTNNHPPS
+938 
-948 HILPTTTRGID
+948 
-959 LSLLALAQRDALLVF
+959 
-974 RTLCKMAMKDGT
+974 
-986 EDLVLRTKALSLQL
+986 
-1000 LQVGGLP
+1000 
-1007 AARVGLAQMAMKD
+1007 
-1020 GTEDLVLRTKALS
+1020 
-1033 LQLLQGLLESVSRE
+1033 
-1047 FTLNF
+1047 
-1052 AFLDSIKMYLCYALV
+1052 
-1067 RAAVSPSDRIHGLAC
+1067 
-1082 SIFATLIQRFRESL
+1082 
-1096 KAEIGLFFPLVV
+1096 
-1108 LRSLDSPDI
+1108 
-1117 SPTQRLGLLRV
+1117 
-1128 LERLTA
+1128 
-1134 EPQLLAD
+1134 
-1141 VFVNYDCDL
+1141 
-1150 DASNLFERMVTSL
+1150 
-1163 ERLAQMPVV
+1163 
-1172 GIAGGGAGAGGA
+1172 
-1184 GAGGEGGAALVAAVK
+1184 
-1199 LAALQCLVN
+1199 
-1208 VVHALDT
+1208 
-1215 WYGKDKP
+1215 
-1222 PVPVGV
+1222 
-1228 VGEEKE
+1228 
-1234 EEGDEW
+1234 
-1240 KADGLGAVEEEE
+1240 
-1252 EEDEDEEEREGRV
+1252 
-1265 AKWAAAESQADQFGR
+1265 
-1280 AKAQKAA
+1280 
-1287 FETAVEKFNM
+1287 
-1297 KPEKGLAF
+1297 
-1305 LRTRGLLAAD
+1305 
-1315 AAATAEFLRSTPGLD
+1315 
-1330 KTAIGDYLGHHDDYH
+1330 TAIGDYLGHHDDYH

-1386 MEKFAEKYCKDN
+1386 MEKFAEKTTPGVFKTAGCAYVLAYAVIMLNTDAHNLSSPSIPIPSQPFHSRYCKDN

-1988 EQVVLEHFEQVIGDC
+1988 EQGECGVAAAVEAGEHFQQRSGDYLMPSFPSTTRIAFSPPPSVCPFHPPPTASRTASTASWPPSLQTPHCLVFTPSICLYSSQPPPSAAVVLEHFEQVIGDC

-2099 RGHKFSTRFWE
+2099 RGHK
-2110 SVFER
+2110 
-2115 VLFPIFD
+2115 
-2122 YVRHAG
+2122 G
-2128 TDGERPPPTDLWL
+2128 PPPTDLWL

-2316 GGVTVAEQVTEV
+2316 GGVSVAEQVTEV

-2341 GYGVVDRSGA
+2341 GNGVVDRSGA
-2351 DEEAAGVGE
+2351 DEEVAGVGE

-2438 ASAVESEEQGDGAKE
+2438 ASAVESEGGSISSRASNASDAVDSEVSACWNPRCACCRRVRDCHTAHSFGNLSMALGDAPTPAGGGGSTSMSICPEQGDGAKE

-2597 GKTTPEAAA
+2597 GKTAPGAAA

>member
-1 MCAIFC
+1 ME
-7 SKSLDSKF
+7 SSGR
-15 LTPPSLVLL
+15 LL
-24 TLVVALNTLSTLSSA
+24 LQVQRLCD
-39 SILDGGWRKQQ
+39 DGRFKA
-50 GPSRNVW
+50 
-57 REEISTWRGDKLPGA
+57 K
-72 NQQRQEQE
+72 
-80 YIRLGSARLNV
+80 
-91 EGLNNGDL
+91 
-99 ENSVYGELGAPVTP
+99 
-113 GAASLRRRSL
+113 AAKRT
-123 QGEGGEENSFEFF
+123 
-136 PDDSWE
+136 
-142 IVDLPSSKP
+142 PSS
-151 PQPPPEVPS
+151 
-160 ADAPDPPPADS
+160 
-171 AEPPVGSPDDSFP
+171 SFP
-184 FPPYPAPPPGDSGD
+184 TTAGKSSIFRQANLLSLPRKFPAPTRLIRPPRTPRNPPWAPRTT
-198 SPSPA
+198 PSP
-203 PASLPSPPAA
+203 
-213 PAPAVTGG
+213 
-221 VGEVASVWCPRLPRL
+221 
-236 PADFIENPLEEFKA
+236 F
-250 LDEGMAKLYARRPD
+250 RR
-264 GQSITIWVSG
+264 
-274 KDSPVTISSMPPT
+274 
-287 SELLGLETT
+287 LETT

-847 EVGML
+847 EVEGNGERDERAGVQEEL
-852 LLLVVVV
+852 
-859 RVVKGREVLGQQR
+859 KVLEGPQPSIEALDA
-872 GVERRELGRLLLRQT
+872 VLSKALRPQGGGAGGDAAAA
-887 EGGGGSA
+887 GGGGEGGE
-894 GEGGGEEG
+894 GEGGAGTAEGSGEEG

-1033 LQLLQGLLESVSRE
+1033 LQLLQVWVAVPRACLVASAGGWVQWSARGEWGTSGPVSRLKRHSARDDVQDGEQRMSGKCSGLLESVSRE

-1386 MEKFAEKYCKDN
+1386 MEKFAENVLSATAALRNMSTARTTPGVFKTAGCAYVLAYAVIMLNTDAHNLSSPSIPIPSQPFHSRYCKDNPGSIQNSRQRVRAGLCSHHAQHRRPQPLYSSPILSTPFRRYCKDN

-1709 QVRGAGLSIISSC
+1709 QV
-1722 LPSET
+1722 
-1727 LWCELSPPL
+1727 
-1736 RRRGGVL
+1736 
-1743 YRSLRCLHRGA
+1743 
-1754 PPVPAPHHSFTPS
+1754 
-1767 HPTPSHPSL
+1767 
-1776 TQVFV
+1776 FV

-1824 YNMTRIRMV
+1824 
-1833 RECGVG
+1833 
-1839 GSPHG
+1839 
-1844 TPPPRVFSLQKIVEI
+1844 
-1859 SCYNMTRIR
+1859 YNMTRIR

>member
-1 MCAIFC
+1 MAVLNQI
-7 SKSLDSKF
+7 
-15 LTPPSLVLL
+15 LVLDL
-24 TLVVALNTLSTLSSA
+24 IQIRQHLCHSSH
-39 SILDGGWRKQQ
+39 R
-50 GPSRNVW
+50 
-57 REEISTWRGDKLPGA
+57 
-72 NQQRQEQE
+72 
-80 YIRLGSARLNV
+80 
-91 EGLNNGDL
+91 
-99 ENSVYGELGAPVTP
+99 
-113 GAASLRRRSL
+113 
-123 QGEGGEENSFEFF
+123 
-136 PDDSWE
+136 
-142 IVDLPSSKP
+142 
-151 PQPPPEVPS
+151 
-160 ADAPDPPPADS
+160 
-171 AEPPVGSPDDSFP
+171 
-184 FPPYPAPPPGDSGD
+184 
-198 SPSPA
+198 
-203 PASLPSPPAA
+203 
-213 PAPAVTGG
+213 
-221 VGEVASVWCPRLPRL
+221 
-236 PADFIENPLEEFKA
+236 
-250 LDEGMAKLYARRPD
+250 
-264 GQSITIWVSG
+264 IT
-274 KDSPVTISSMPPT
+274 
-287 SELLGLETT
+287 
-296 MPQIEGVGEPSNP
+296 
-309 HLDPFFTSSLPPFPV
+309 
-324 VPLNS
+324 
-329 VPPVV
+329 
-334 AAPPPPPPHSFPPPP
+334 
-349 PPENFTPA
+349 
-357 SEFPPP
+357 
-363 PPPPNVL
+363 
-370 LASPPPNPPPFPPQS
+370 
-385 PPPPDPPSPGGVNV
+385 
-399 SQPSGPGSSF
+399 
-409 PLCNPSPIRCVFRF
+409 
-423 EGYEDR
+423 
-429 VPTLDITSAL
+429 
-439 AEEVISP
+439 
-446 ALVVLRGNRT
+446 
-456 CRVVAAN
+456 
-463 SGEGRSICVHV
+463 
-474 LDEVYHA
+474 
-481 TRSQFYANAEVVRVR
+481 
-496 QFNPLSLKRAFS
+496 
-508 NSRQEPEEVDE
+508 
-519 MADAQGAFVTRAFE
+519 
-533 KLLRESTGRKF
+533 
-544 QKLHQALKAYL
+544 
-555 DRPKGEHLVL
+555 
-565 VTSASRVDPRY
+565 
-576 GLPQTDEPGA
+576 
-586 AETVPQPQQPAQLA
+586 
-600 GTIPLEPAGS
+600 
-610 GDGSGRA
+610 
-617 HPNTANAANVT
+617 
-628 AAAAMAEAGHSL
+628 
-640 EGVEA
+640 
-645 ELILC
+645 
-650 PLRLAI
+650 
-656 ESKQSRLM
+656 
-664 ETALDCLHKLIS
+664 
-676 YGHLEGDCGLEG
+676 
-688 GKNNKVHTEIF
+688 
-699 QLVCSCADNTA
+699 
-710 LDSVVL
+710 
-716 QVIKVI
+716 
-722 LTAIASSTF
+722 
-731 QVHGDCLI
+731 
-739 LALRTCYNIVLTS
+739 

-782 SAPQRPHAYPTPT
+782 STPQRPHAYPTPT
-795 KPSGEGPSEDQP
+795 KPSGEGPSSDEP
-807 AAAVDAAS
+807 ATAAAGDAAA
-815 GGDGGGA
+815 GGDAAGGDA
-822 SAAAAAAAVE
+822 AAAAAAAAVE
-832 GMEGKEGGGEGEEEG
+832 GTEGKEGGGEGEEEG
-847 EVGML
+847 EVEGNVEMDERAGVQEEL
-852 LLLVVVV
+852 
-859 RVVKGREVLGQQR
+859 KVLEGPQPSIEALDA
-872 GVERRELGRLLLRQT
+872 VLSKALRPQGGGAGGDAA
-887 EGGGGSA
+887 GGGG
-894 GEGGGEEG
+894 GEGGEGEGGAGTAEGSGEEG

-908 APKGIDLSLLAL
+908 APKVVKGRGVLGRQGMGVEMRELGRPLLLQTSQMTALSDNL
-920 AQRDALLVFC
+920 
-930 TPHQSRVT
+930 
-938 NQLTNNHPPS
+938 PPCRI
-948 HILPTTTRGID
+948 ILPTTTRGID

-1000 LQVGGLP
+1000 LQ
-1007 AARVGLAQMAMKD
+1007 
-1020 GTEDLVLRTKALS
+1020 
-1033 LQLLQGLLESVSRE
+1033 GLLDSVSRE

-1117 SPTQRLGLLRV
+1117 TPTQRLGLLRV

-1172 GIAGGGAGAGGA
+1172 GIAGGGQGAGGA

-1208 VVHALDT
+1208 VVHALDA

-1222 PVPVGV
+1222 PVPVGAA
-1228 VGEEKE
+1228 GGEKE

-1240 KADGLGAVEEEE
+1240 KADGLGVVEEEEEE
-1252 EEDEDEEEREGRV
+1252 EEDEEEEEREGRV

-1287 FETAVEKFNM
+1287 FETAVEKVGWESSKQCRPPIPTPPHLCPPLSTLPHPPLTQQFNM

-1363 DHAIRLFLKGF
+1363 DHAIRTFLKGF

-1484 AGRKEKGQLVTV
+1484 AGGKEKGQLVTV

-1577 LAAGGAGGGGAK
+1577 LAAGGAGGGGPK

-1684 APPAPVAVREAL
+1684 APPVPPAVREAL

-1709 QVRGAGLSIISSC
+1709 QVRWGGGRVGSAGPGGWAGRGWAVGAGGWGGGEELLEQVGRALVSLFPAWFRWVGRSLMPLHHSLPPCLGTIAFHSASHPPCVGLASSFLAMC
-1722 LPSET
+1722 PAPSSSPT
-1727 LWCELSPPL
+1727 PCDATHLSPPF
-1736 RRRGGVL
+1736 
-1743 YRSLRCLHRGA
+1743 
-1754 PPVPAPHHSFTPS
+1754 P
-1767 HPTPSHPSL
+1767 
-1776 TQVFV
+1776 QVFV

-1824 YNMTRIRMV
+1824 
-1833 RECGVG
+1833 
-1839 GSPHG
+1839 
-1844 TPPPRVFSLQKIVEI
+1844 
-1859 SCYNMTRIR
+1859 YNMTRIR

-1974 DSHEPIVE
+1974 DTHEPIVD

-2159 YQDVAFILPSL
+2159 YKDVAFILPSL

-2216 RVATLTTRP
+2216 RGAPLFTSRDWAVLQDSLSTAPLSDYGAVLNKYKEQRFLEAASTTVRGRCLPPQYVLPPHPPSSLPIPPQPRVATLTTRP

-2242 AANAA
+2242 AATAA

-2303 MGPNLSERIVAAP
+2303 MGPNLSERIVAVP
-2316 GGVTVAEQVTEV
+2316 GGVTVTEVVTAV
-2328 DVTVTN
+2328 DVTATN
-2334 GGAEGEE
+2334 GGAEGGGE
-2341 GYGVVDRSGA
+2341 GGEDNAVVDRSGA
-2351 DEEAAGVGE
+2351 DEEASGGE
-2360 GKGEEDGK
+2360 GKGEDDGK
-2368 VEGSGEGLANGEGT
+2368 VEGEGLVNGEGT

-2388 SGEGDN
+2388 SAEGDN

-2438 ASAVESEEQGDGAKE
+2438 ASAVESEEQGEGAKE

-2597 GKTTPEAAA
+2597 GKPTPLAAA
-2606 TEGGRAAAG
+2606 AAAGVERAAAG
-2615 AGVGANGGAAAKGV
+2615 VERAAAAAGVGGNGGAVAKGG

-2674 NTGQAVEAEVHRLL
+2674 NTGQAVEAE
-2688 ALRAPV
+2688 
-2694 VARVLSALSQMDVA
+2694 VLSALSQMDVA

-2758 TASA
+2758 TAST